1 MNQMAN
7 EIKDNFIKGYDCSQ
21 VVFRHFA
28 ERFDLSEDEAN
39 RIAAC
44 FGGLWCL
51 YRSADGDRYE
61 VWTHKRRRTDGP
73 EECHDRK
80 IHGV

>member
-1 MNQMAN
+1 MNQKAN

-44 FGGLWCL
+44 FGGGMMLG
-51 YRSADGDRYE
+51 S
-61 VWTHKRRRTDGP
+61 V
-73 EECHDRK
+73 
-80 IHGV
+80 

>member
-1 MNQMAN
+1 MNQKAN

-39 RIAAC
+39 PYCCLFWRWHDVRIC
-44 FGGLWCL
+44 LWCL

-61 VWTHKRRRTDGP
+61 VMDTQKKKD
-73 EECHDRK
+73 
-80 IHGV
+80 

>member
-1 MNQMAN
+1 MQENRNKGDKNMNQKAN

-39 RIAAC
+39 RIAA
-44 FGGLWCL
+44 
-51 YRSADGDRYE
+51 
-61 VWTHKRRRTDGP
+61 
-73 EECHDRK
+73 
-80 IHGV
+80 